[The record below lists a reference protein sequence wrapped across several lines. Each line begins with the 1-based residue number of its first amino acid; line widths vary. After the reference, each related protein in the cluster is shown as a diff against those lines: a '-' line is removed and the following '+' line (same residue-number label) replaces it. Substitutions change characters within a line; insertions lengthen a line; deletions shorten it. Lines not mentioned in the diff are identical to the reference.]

1 MLLIFWFRFLKLL
14 EFFWYNCK
22 MGLALILVGYK
33 VHIHLSSLC
42 CQMKSDYMHFFEISW
57 YFINVHNSAIK
68 GGLVNIQ
75 IVIVSQ
81 QFYFQHSS
89 IKIKFFLPM
98 KLHYEG
104 RSCTG
109 KNWLTKIGLR
119 NNIHQK
125 RKISCSLIWNPTIF
139 NIIRCVA
146 GTNESSTKR
155 LMFQVLFFF
164 IISCKTLCENCFN
177 LSCYFL

>member
-1 MLLIFWFRFLKLL
+1 MSKTIHRILGLSPFDVAHLLSSFL
-14 EFFWYNCK
+14 ETTGIFWYNCK

-89 IKIKFFLPM
+89 IKITFFS
-98 KLHYEG
+98 YAG

-119 NNIHQK
+119 NNMHQN
-125 RKISCSLIWNPTIF
+125 RKMSCSFLNSRHISWNR
-139 NIIRCVA
+139 N
-146 GTNESSTKR
+146 
-155 LMFQVLFFF
+155 
-164 IISCKTLCENCFN
+164 
-177 LSCYFL
+177 

>member
-1 MLLIFWFRFLKLL
+1 MSKMIHRILGLSLFDVAHLLSSFL
-14 EFFWYNCK
+14 ETARIVWYNCK

-89 IKIKFFLPM
+89 IKFTFFSYE
-98 KLHYEG
+98 LHYAG
-104 RSCTG
+104 RFCTG
-109 KNWLTKIGLR
+109 KNWFKPKLDCAIT
-119 NNIHQK
+119 
-125 RKISCSLIWNPTIF
+125 
-139 NIIRCVA
+139 
-146 GTNESSTKR
+146 STKKEKYP
-155 LMFQVLFFF
+155 VL
-164 IISCKTLCENCFN
+164 
-177 LSCYFL
+177 

>member
-1 MLLIFWFRFLKLL
+1 MSKMIDRILDLSLFDVAHLLSSFLATTGI
-14 EFFWYNCK
+14 FWYNCK
-22 MGLALILVGYK
+22 MGLALILEGYK

-81 QFYFQHSS
+81 QFYLQHSS
-89 IKIKFFLPM
+89 IKITFFS
-98 KLHYEG
+98 YAG

-119 NNIHQK
+119 NNIH
-125 RKISCSLIWNPTIF
+125 
-139 NIIRCVA
+139 
-146 GTNESSTKR
+146 
-155 LMFQVLFFF
+155 
-164 IISCKTLCENCFN
+164 
-177 LSCYFL
+177 

>member
-1 MLLIFWFRFLKLL
+1 MSKMIHRILGFDVAHLLSSFLKTAGI
-14 EFFWYNCK
+14 FWYNCK

-89 IKIKFFLPM
+89 IKFTFFSYE
-98 KLHYEG
+98 LHCITQGGSALG
-104 RSCTG
+104 RIDLNQ
-109 KNWLTKIGLR
+109 NWIA
-119 NNIHQK
+119 Q
-125 RKISCSLIWNPTIF
+125 
-139 NIIRCVA
+139 
-146 GTNESSTKR
+146 
-155 LMFQVLFFF
+155 
-164 IISCKTLCENCFN
+164 
-177 LSCYFL
+177 

>member
-1 MLLIFWFRFLKLL
+1 MSRRILGSSLFDVAHLLSSFL
-14 EFFWYNCK
+14 ETTGIFWYNCK

-75 IVIVSQ
+75 FVIVSQ

-89 IKIKFFLPM
+89 IKITFFS
-98 KLHYEG
+98 YEIAV
-104 RSCTG
+104 RREVLLCTG

-125 RKISCSLIWNPTIF
+125 RKISCSLIWYS
-139 NIIRCVA
+139 RH
-146 GTNESSTKR
+146 
-155 LMFQVLFFF
+155 
-164 IISCKTLCENCFN
+164 ISWNRN
-177 LSCYFL
+177 

>member
-1 MLLIFWFRFLKLL
+1 MSKIIHRILGLSLLDVAHLLSSFL
-14 EFFWYNCK
+14 ETTGIFWYNCK

-42 CQMKSDYMHFFEISW
+42 CQMKSDYMHFFEISR

-81 QFYFQHSS
+81 QFYFQHFS
-89 IKIKFFLPM
+89 IKITFYE
-98 KLHYEG
+98 LHYAG
-104 RSCTG
+104 RSWTG
-109 KNWLTKIGLR
+109 KNWLTKIRLR

-125 RKISCSLIWNPTIF
+125 RKISCSLIWYS
-139 NIIRCVA
+139 RH
-146 GTNESSTKR
+146 
-155 LMFQVLFFF
+155 
-164 IISCKTLCENCFN
+164 ISWNRN
-177 LSCYFL
+177 

>member
-1 MLLIFWFRFLKLL
+1 MFFKNILIYSFIVFILCVYLLIKYSDVVAYFKVHILKCNDCNECSKWFFDVAHLL
-14 EFFWYNCK
+14 SSCLETTGIFWYNCK

-89 IKIKFFLPM
+89 IKI
-98 KLHYEG
+98 
-104 RSCTG
+104 
-109 KNWLTKIGLR
+109 
-119 NNIHQK
+119 
-125 RKISCSLIWNPTIF
+125 
-139 NIIRCVA
+139 
-146 GTNESSTKR
+146 
-155 LMFQVLFFF
+155 
-164 IISCKTLCENCFN
+164 
-177 LSCYFL
+177 

>member
-1 MLLIFWFRFLKLL
+1 MSKTIHRILGLSPFDVAHLLSSFL
-14 EFFWYNCK
+14 ETTGIFWYNCK

-68 GGLVNIQ
+68 RGLVNIQ

-81 QFYFQHSS
+81 QFYFQHSR
-89 IKIKFFLPM
+89 IKITFFFPM
-98 KLHYEG
+98 KLQYAG

-125 RKISCSLIWNPTIF
+125 RKISCSILWYSRHISWNR
-139 NIIRCVA
+139 N
-146 GTNESSTKR
+146 
-155 LMFQVLFFF
+155 
-164 IISCKTLCENCFN
+164 
-177 LSCYFL
+177 